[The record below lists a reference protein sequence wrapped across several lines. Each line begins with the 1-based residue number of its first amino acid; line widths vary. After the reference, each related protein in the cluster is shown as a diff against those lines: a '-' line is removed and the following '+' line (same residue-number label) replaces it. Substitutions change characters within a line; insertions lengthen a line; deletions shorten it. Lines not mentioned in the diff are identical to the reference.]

1 MENLNVTSFFSEEDR
16 LFNRE
21 MVMRSLNKTDDVT
34 VQKRSGCKIP
44 MGDLFAC
51 RLYQGRK
58 YDFTSE
64 ILGGFR
70 KKCGIE

>member
-21 MVMRSLNKTDDVT
+21 MVMRSLNKTNSVT
-34 VQKRSGCKIP
+34 VPESRGGKMS
-44 MGDLFAC
+44 MDDLFEGE
-51 RLYQGRK
+51 LYQDRQ

-70 KKCGIE
+70 KKWGIE